1 MLRANGVVIDL
12 ENIQFVSPLSGVLKA
27 MRDRIWEL
35 EVEIQ
40 RLRSIIGGP
49 EDDGPTIKKSP
60 KSGNDGYGED
70 SEGKMSLRQGRRRE
84 AVNGDGE
91 DDEDDFEEGE
101 EGGRRKKR

>member
-40 RLRSIIGGP
+40 RLRGVIGGP
-49 EDDGPTIKKSP
+49 EDDGPAIKMSP
-60 KSGNDGYGED
+60 KSGNEAYGED
-70 SEGKMSLRQGRRRE
+70 WEGKMSLRPSGKRRE
-84 AVNGDGE
+84 TANGDGE
-91 DDEDDFEEGE
+91 DDEDDFEEE